1 MDEPS
6 AGLTLT
12 WRLNPTPEKPGK
24 QRSRTWAPKARS
36 GCLTCKRRKVKCDEG
51 KPSCKRCVRA
61 GWNCA
66 GYDPPKAWMF
76 AINEGI
82 PEDSSPGPE
91 VATRGSPHGGLA
103 CSPSYWA
110 HGLDVNELRAL
121 EFWSQKTV
129 PILTTFASVSHFWRN
144 TIIQA
149 SLSSDAI
156 RSAIIAAASLQEV
169 VQHRITDQFSSTPSR
184 LYTKHYAKAI
194 NTLTQA
200 ERALDPAVVL
210 ITCLIF
216 LVCENLRN
224 INSTA
229 LIHIDSGLKVLRE
242 YKRTSQRSTIS
253 STADSVQDIVSNYLE
268 PIFARLEGQK
278 VLLPNDHASTQPK
291 DFQRYDLNW
300 STPVIPS
307 TFVDLFSA
315 RDALNDIVQ
324 YGWYISQQEAG
335 PLRANT
341 PRYMSLISL
350 FTTWQRTLKLSFPL
364 HENKSWPGYTT
375 SVALRAHWHTLRL
388 AVMAEG
394 YDSSQVWDDHENEV
408 EWTLDVCSTI
418 VLSGPPTIEKENELW
433 LYDFCLTPP
442 LLLIGEYCRDP
453 SLRRRAVHLMRMQ
466 HCWNNNEPFDACGSA
481 KVIDMIMDIEERGLS
496 GISTATDIPD
506 DHRIRPMT
514 LSYAVPGQI
523 TLNYTRT
530 PHTKIESETI
540 QWKYWVPSPI
550 KELRKWPLSEQVK
563 MGDLQGLIRQPRRS
577 CLCRT
582 LGAATDGTVVKD
594 KISTDGSDA
603 RLSVE
608 DEDDT

>member
-6 AGLTLT
+6 AGLTFT
-12 WRLNPTPEKPGK
+12 WRLNSTPEKPGK

-91 VATRGSPHGGLA
+91 VAIRRSPHGGLA
-103 CSPSYWA
+103 YSPSYWT
-110 HGLDVNELRAL
+110 HDLDSNELRAL
-121 EFWSQKTV
+121 DLWTQKTV
-129 PILTTFASVSHFWRN
+129 PILTTFASASHFWRN

-149 SLSSDAI
+149 SHTSDAI
-156 RSAIIAAASLQEV
+156 RSAIIAAASLQEI
-169 VQHRITDQFSSTPSR
+169 VQHRVTDRSSSTPSR
-184 LYTKHYAKAI
+184 VYTKHYAKAI
-194 NTLTQA
+194 SALTQA
-200 ERALDPAVVL
+200 ERSLDPAIVL
-210 ITCLIF
+210 MTCLIF

-224 INSTA
+224 THSTA
-229 LIHIDSGLKVLRE
+229 LMHIDSGLKVLRE
-242 YKRTSQRSTIS
+242 YKGTSESSHVS
-253 STADSVQDIVSNYLE
+253 STADSVQDVVFNYLE

-291 DFQRYDLNW
+291 DFQHYDLNW

-335 PLRANT
+335 PLQAST

-350 FTTWQRTLKLSFPL
+350 FTTWQRTLKSSFPL
-364 HENKSWPGYTT
+364 YEDKSWPGYTT

-394 YDSSQVWDDHENEV
+394 YDSSRVWDDHESEI

-418 VLSGPPTIEKENELW
+418 ILCGPPTIEKENEL
-433 LYDFCLTPP
+433 
-442 LLLIGEYCRDP
+442 
-453 SLRRRAVHLMRMQ
+453 
-466 HCWNNNEPFDACGSA
+466 
-481 KVIDMIMDIEERGLS
+481 
-496 GISTATDIPD
+496 
-506 DHRIRPMT
+506 
-514 LSYAVPGQI
+514 
-523 TLNYTRT
+523 
-530 PHTKIESETI
+530 
-540 QWKYWVPSPI
+540 
-550 KELRKWPLSEQVK
+550 
-563 MGDLQGLIRQPRRS
+563 
-577 CLCRT
+577 
-582 LGAATDGTVVKD
+582 
-594 KISTDGSDA
+594 
-603 RLSVE
+603 
-608 DEDDT
+608 